1 MKERVRDVP
10 RHQDSLNTKI
20 DPSQGEMGQ
29 RNAPSFLTLVHVQFE
44 GEMIHPIF
52 NPKVSLVILAL
63 MLVGDSRVEVEKR
76 GEERIRTVR
85 RRRDDGR
92 WRDEAG
98 HFRKWDRVSRA
109 IVE

>member
-1 MKERVRDVP
+1 
-10 RHQDSLNTKI
+10 
-20 DPSQGEMGQ
+20 MGQ
-29 RNAPSFLTLVHVQFE
+29 RNTPILLTLVHVRFE
-44 GEMIHPIF
+44 GKTIHPIL

-63 MLVGDSRVEVEKR
+63 MLVGDARVEVEKR

-92 WRDEAG
+92 RRDEAG
-98 HFRKWDRVSRA
+98 HFRQRDRVRRS